1 MTKSIK
7 PILAAFLLMWST
19 AAYCQQLSQTAQKM
33 QSLGWQ
39 NIETEIPDMP
49 IDLKYTTA
57 DNFVGTVLY
66 GDLKEAFLH
75 PDAMRCLKKAQ
86 ILLKAERPEY
96 SLIVYDAG
104 RPMSVQKKMWDKVK
118 GTNKQKYV
126 SNPARGGGL
135 HNYGL
140 AVDITIIDRNG
151 IPLPMGTE
159 FDHLGYEAGITN
171 EQALVKRGKISKK
184 ELQNRLLLRNVMKKA
199 GFRPLPSEWWHFNF
213 CSRNHAKQHYKV
225 MP

>member
-1 MTKSIK
+1 
-7 PILAAFLLMWST
+7 
-19 AAYCQQLSQTAQKM
+19 
-33 QSLGWQ
+33 
-39 NIETEIPDMP
+39 MP

-86 ILLKAERPEY
+86 KLLKAEIPEY

-104 RPMSVQKKMWDKVK
+104 RPMSVQKRMWNKVK
-118 GTNKQKYV
+118 GTSKQKYV

-140 AVDITIIDRNG
+140 AVDITIIDGNG
-151 IPLPMGTE
+151 IPLPMGTK

-184 ELQNRLLLRNVMKKA
+184 ELQNRLLLRKVMKKA

-213 CSRNHAKQHYKV
+213 CSRNYAKQHYKV

>member
-1 MTKSIK
+1 
-7 PILAAFLLMWST
+7 MWST

-39 NIETEIPDMP
+39 NIETEIPNMP

-96 SLIVYDAG
+96 SLIVYD
-104 RPMSVQKKMWDKVK
+104 
-118 GTNKQKYV
+118 
-126 SNPARGGGL
+126 
-135 HNYGL
+135 
-140 AVDITIIDRNG
+140 
-151 IPLPMGTE
+151 
-159 FDHLGYEAGITN
+159 AGITN